1 MKKFYGILAAL
12 LILIVVSISISAS
25 HIAHTIEIFFFK
37 TNISLGLLIALVAA
51 FSLLASLSLLIALG
65 LTSVIPVVDV
75 KIKNK
80 VEDAK
85 LKQEIETDKVKQ
97 LEAKIKTLEEALKK
111 VVSIQK

>member
-1 MKKFYGILAAL
+1 M
-12 LILIVVSISISAS
+12 SI
-25 HIAHTIEIFFFK
+25 
-37 TNISLGLLIALVAA
+37 GLLIALVTA
-51 FSLLASLSLLIALG
+51 FSLLASLALLIGLG
-65 LTSVIPVVDV
+65 LTSASSNEDIKV
-75 KIKNK
+75 KNK